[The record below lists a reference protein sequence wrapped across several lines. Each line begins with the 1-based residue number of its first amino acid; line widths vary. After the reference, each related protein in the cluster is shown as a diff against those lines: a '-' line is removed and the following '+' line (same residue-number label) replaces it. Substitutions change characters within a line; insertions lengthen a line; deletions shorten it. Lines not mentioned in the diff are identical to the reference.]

1 MIVRISTEGQYRI
14 DSDYLD
20 QLNAIDNDLVAA
32 IAAGDRGT
40 FQARLRELLDLVRQ
54 HGAPV
59 DPDELVESQIVL
71 SPPDTTF
78 EEAAELFT
86 GQGLI
91 PG

>member
-71 SPPDTTF
+71 PPPDTTF

>member
-32 IAAGDRGT
+32 IASGDRGT

-54 HGAPV
+54 HGTPV

-71 SPPDTTF
+71 PPPDTTF